1 MEEKSVS
8 VWKTSLTYGLYL
20 GLALVLVFV
29 IFYVTGNPFAK
40 SAQWIMY
47 GVMIAGVVITQLE
60 HRKQLGGAINYNVA
74 LGVGTLTVI
83 FASVITGFY
92 NYLLY
97 AIIDPSL
104 SDQLRLFMEETMVKS
119 GKVPEENIEAGLDLA
134 MKLQKPLPMFFMT
147 IFNGAIT
154 GVIISLITSIFIKK
168 SGEEIVEP

>member
-60 HRKQLGGAINYNVA
+60 YRKQLGGSINYNVA

-119 GKVPEENIEAGLDLA
+119 GKVPEENIEASLDIA

-147 IFNGAIT
+147 IFNGAVT
-154 GVIISLITSIFIKK
+154 GVIISLITSMFIKK